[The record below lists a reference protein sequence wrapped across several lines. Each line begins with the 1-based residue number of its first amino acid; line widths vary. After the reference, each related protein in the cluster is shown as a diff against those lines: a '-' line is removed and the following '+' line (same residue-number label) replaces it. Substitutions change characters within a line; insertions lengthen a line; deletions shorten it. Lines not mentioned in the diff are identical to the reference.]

1 MTGEF
6 FGALVVLYFV
16 VRLIYEPFRLHNEKK
31 EAERARINAASR
43 HVAAL
48 KALSGFNSDVE
59 FIGETNEDAFAID
72 TTSRQIAISKSG
84 EPAML
89 VAFDQVLTAQLLKDG
104 EAVGHTSLANNAAGT
119 AAGAVIGGVL
129 LGGLGVLAGMLAGSQ
144 RGFKTVKR
152 LSLKLQTTDIR
163 SPVIEIVMFD
173 HAKGLPAKDDAL
185 KKRIALVDEW
195 FARVQ
200 IVLSGKTNSQ
210 RLA

>member
-6 FGALVVLYFV
+6 LGGLFALYVV
-16 VRLIYEPFRLHNEKK
+16 VRIIYEPFRLHSAKK
-31 EAERARINAASR
+31 KAEQARINAASH

-48 KALSGFNSDVE
+48 KALTGFKPDVE

-84 EPAML
+84 ASTML
-89 VAFDQVLTAQLLKDG
+89 VAFDQVLSAQLLKDG
-104 EAVGHTSLANNAAGT
+104 EAVGHSNLANNAAGT

-129 LGGLGVLAGMLAGSQ
+129 LGGLGALAGMLAGSQ

-152 LSLKLQTTDIR
+152 LSLKLHTADIR

-185 KKRIALVDEW
+185 MKRVALVDEW
-195 FARVQ
+195 FARLQ

-210 RLA
+210 RIA